1 MQCVFLQMVP
11 TGYACI
17 LGGFFVSVH
26 TLAMLA
32 FTIFAKT
39 VNQAFPI
46 FTPLRK
52 NIFEKLGKIG
62 SQFRISCKDK

>member
-1 MQCVFLQMVP
+1 MFVFLQMVP

-17 LGGFFVSVH
+17 LGRFCASVY

-32 FTIFAKT
+32 FTVFVKT
-39 VNQAFPI
+39 VNQAVQI
-46 FTPLRK
+46 FIPLNK

-62 SQFRISCKDK
+62 SQFRISCKDM